1 MVHLMPF
8 TLRIAIDQRRID
20 ALLVDLARQKV
31 PIDVREVR
39 INPGRTAG
47 GDLAGIAGGPRGAGS
62 KAGRTHDV
70 DVELR
75 GTVGLATPPSPAAIG
90 IEPQAPPSG
99 DAARA
104 AGAPRAVGRSDD
116 RRPAT

>member
-8 TLRIAIDQRRID
+8 IMRIVIDQRRLD
-20 ALLVDLARQKV
+20 ALLVDLATQKV
-31 PIDVREVR
+31 PIEVREVR

-47 GDLAGIAGGPRGAGS
+47 GPRGADS

-70 DVELR
+70 DVEVR

-104 AGAPRAVGRSDD
+104 AGAPPAVGRPDD